1 MYNVEDALKERS
13 QNLSGEIE
21 NLEHNIKLNYK
32 DLIEL
37 EFKNEFEPTLERDE
51 QISVLRSIID
61 AQNTELR
68 HDKFNFM

>member
-21 NLEHNIKLNYK
+21 ILENNIKLNYK

-37 EFKNEFEPTLERDE
+37 EFQNEFEPTLERDE
-51 QISVLRSIID
+51 QISVLRSVID
-61 AQNTELR
+61 AQN
-68 HDKFNFM
+68 